1 MQFPYSNIPIH
12 NRRILLK
19 KYNVVNQLFDYNFI
33 YQIIRDT
40 KEGAF
45 TMYCKVLK
53 DSDSAIVVQGLE
65 LNSIF
70 DMTIDELKHFNICNT
85 PNPTIRKRLN
95 NGFSKV
101 EIKNQRQQIDR

>member
-1 MQFPYSNIPIH
+1 MIIFWNKKSKFIKNNKIVKFDIPFSICDLSNIDNYIV
-12 NRRILLK
+12 R
-19 KYNVVNQLFDYNFI
+19 
-33 YQIIRDT
+33 
-40 KEGAF
+40 
-45 TMYCKVLK
+45 LK

-85 PNPTIRKRLN
+85 PNPIIRKRLN

-101 EIKNQRQQIDR
+101 EIKN